1 MKAHQLAWVGQYCP
15 ELRVRGRGTQAKAE
29 FLSKPDSER
38 RSLVLSVATSSVV
51 VPDCGRE
58 ARGWLS
64 WKESGARV
72 QFPTNNK
79 SVADRAKQAQVHK
92 LTRGLGSSSQN
103 QQLGK
108 HEMIECEWIWDLGPT
123 GRQLWRIKR
132 HGRLN
137 HSSRLFRI
145 QQWKAERTRGPRSGW
160 WDIAAIWGFEGMSKN
175 CCLHF
180 FKVKNFILAQKD
192 LFSLNG
198 PTWSIGKKIC
208 SDETMTMALIAGA
221 SVCHRQPP
229 RLECRSCHGLL
240 CNPHPTGF
248 PLTF

>member
-1 MKAHQLAWVGQYCP
+1 
-15 ELRVRGRGTQAKAE
+15 
-29 FLSKPDSER
+29 
-38 RSLVLSVATSSVV
+38 
-51 VPDCGRE
+51 
-58 ARGWLS
+58 
-64 WKESGARV
+64 
-72 QFPTNNK
+72 
-79 SVADRAKQAQVHK
+79 
-92 LTRGLGSSSQN
+92 
-103 QQLGK
+103 
-108 HEMIECEWIWDLGPT
+108 MIECEWIWDLGPT

-160 WDIAAIWGFEGMSKN
+160 WAIAAFWGFEGMSKN

-198 PTWSIGKKIC
+198 PTWSIGKEIC

-221 SVCHRQPP
+221 SLCHRQPP

-248 PLTF
+248 PLTFLKLIGNYEITDQPPKPEMSRQMSSDSQCSSVSVCKKIVSAIHVSWDLAELRYFKYFGNKKPYQTPIFVWNVVKCFSSCKSQTLASRPLWSKAPG